1 MTNLFQCYLLLLG
14 FIEETGVDNDT
25 KDILVEALT
34 ELYKSKQKLTDF
46 TDDKEKMRDFFLL
59 TKEEFLR
66 SYSYL
71 TEIEYDLT
79 SEAVQEY
86 FR

>member
-25 KDILVEALT
+25 KDILVGALT
-34 ELYKSKQKLTDF
+34 ELYKSNQKLTDF

>member
-25 KDILVEALT
+25 KDILVGALT

-46 TDDKEKMRDFFLL
+46 TDDKEKMRDFFFL

-79 SEAVQEY
+79 EEAVREY
-86 FR
+86 LR

>member
-79 SEAVQEY
+79 AEAVREY